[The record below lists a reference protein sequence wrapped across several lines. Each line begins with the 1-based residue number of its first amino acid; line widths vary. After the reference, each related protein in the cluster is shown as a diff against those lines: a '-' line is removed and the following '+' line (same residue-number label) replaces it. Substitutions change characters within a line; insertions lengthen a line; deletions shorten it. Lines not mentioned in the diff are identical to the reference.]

1 MADVGLVCYDIEQ
14 RSANYQQTISTWA
27 TYFGTRW
34 VAAHV
39 AWIDQPVP
47 SGYRQGDSASL
58 SWKEGAMPPLRLM
71 LLGAFQVAL
80 NGTPVTTF
88 RSAKTQ
94 ALLAYLAVDS
104 ERPHRREA
112 LAGLLWPDQPESVAL
127 HNLSQTLNQLR
138 QAIDDRHA
146 DPPFLLVSRRAI
158 QWNQAADS
166 WLDVAALTSYIA
178 GAQTHP
184 HPDLQ
189 GCPSCMQQLQQAV
202 DLYRGPLLDGFF
214 VRDSDLFEAWM
225 LLKREWL
232 HGQVL
237 QALDALAV
245 YYERRREWEAALRAA
260 RRQVE
265 LDPFREAAHRQ
276 VMRLLALRGQRNA
289 ALMHYETCRR
299 WLADQLGVE
308 PADETT
314 ILYERIQA
322 GHLDGEA
329 QGMERFPHWNE
340 TPDLG
345 SFYGRATELAM
356 LQHWVVADG
365 CRVVAV
371 VGIGGVG
378 KTAVAAKLVESIA
391 HQFDRV
397 LWRSVLNAPPLDEV
411 LWNWLQALANLHVAG
426 LPQRLEERLSLLLDC
441 LHRQRCLLVLD
452 NLESLFQGG
461 EPAASYRTGYEDYG
475 HLIQR
480 IGQSRHQSCLL
491 LTSRERPMEVAR
503 MERETALVRS
513 LRISGLDVDAGQAL
527 LHERGL
533 TDRSEQSADL
543 VERYSGNPLAL
554 QLVAETIQELFAGN
568 IAAFLHE
575 AAPIFEDI
583 RDVLAQQFQR
593 LVPLERELL
602 LWLAIEREP
611 ISVAAL
617 QSDLVRPEAQRAVLE
632 ALRSL
637 QRRSL
642 LEQRGDRFTLQ
653 NVIMEYT
660 TDRLISELGQA
671 LVNEAPDGVNRY
683 ALIKAQ
689 AKEYIRQAQIRLI
702 LDPVAQQLV
711 ARFGPTGVDTLFQH
725 LLSRL
730 REQAPLAPGYA
741 AGNILN
747 LLIHLGYDCQGYDF
761 SRLSVWQAYLR
772 GVALGAVNVA
782 HADLSGSVFTDA
794 FRAVTA
800 VAVNPAGDLLAAG
813 TNDGAVRLW
822 RVNDGQLVGIWAGH
836 AGHVRSIGF
845 SPDGTTLASGSHDQT
860 IRLWDVPTGQA
871 RAILEGHTG
880 AVTSIGFSPD
890 GTSLMSGSYDQ
901 TVRVWDVAT
910 KVAIRVLHGHTAFV
924 TGVAWSPDGTTVAS
938 ASHDHTVRV
947 WDAASGQ
954 LARVLAAHTNSVIS
968 VAFSP
973 DGRILASGGGDY
985 TVRLWNAR
993 TGQELHVLQ
1002 GHSGW
1007 ISGLAFNTNG
1017 YLLASTGAD
1026 RTVRVW
1032 DVARAQ
1038 CRHVLYGHT
1047 NWASSV
1053 AFGHDPA
1060 LLVSGSWD
1068 QTVRIWNADTGQVLT
1083 ILRGYTG
1090 WVRAL
1095 TFTQDGTVM
1104 LSGGHD
1110 QMVRLWDAAT
1120 GHPLQ
1125 TLRGHSDAVA
1135 AVVCHPDGITIASAS
1150 YDHTVRL
1157 WNRQPRRTQYILR
1170 GHTDAVNAVA
1180 YSPDG
1185 ALLASGSSDQTVRV
1199 WDAGSGQ
1206 LLHSLHG
1213 HTDWIIAVA
1222 YSPDGRTLAS
1232 ASGDGTIRLWD
1243 VRTQQPVHILHD
1255 HNDAVAAVAYSPD
1268 GRLLASGSWDLTVRV
1283 WNVHSGENIQV
1294 LQGHSNLLQSVAFSP
1309 DGRLLASGGMDQ
1321 TIRVWDTAMAQCVRV
1336 LEGHSGAIFV
1346 LAFSPDGAA
1355 LASGSDDE
1363 TIKLW
1368 DVQTGECR
1376 QTVRAPGPYA
1386 GMQITGATG
1395 VTEAQKAAL
1404 KVLGAV
1410 E

>member
-1 MADVGLVCYDIEQ
+1 
-14 RSANYQQTISTWA
+14 
-27 TYFGTRW
+27 
-34 VAAHV
+34 
-39 AWIDQPVP
+39 
-47 SGYRQGDSASL
+47 
-58 SWKEGAMPPLRLM
+58 MPPLRLM

-94 ALLAYLAVDS
+94 ALLAYLAAES
-104 ERPHRREA
+104 ERPHGREA

-138 QAIDDRHA
+138 LAIDDRHA
-146 DPPFLLVSRRAI
+146 DPPFLLISRRAI
-158 QWNQAADS
+158 QWNRAADS

-178 GAQTHP
+178 GSQTHP
-184 HPDLQ
+184 HPDLL
-189 GCPSCMQQLQQAV
+189 GCLSCMQQLQQAV

-245 YYERRREWEAALRAA
+245 YYERQREWEAALTAA
-260 RRQVE
+260 RRQIE

-289 ALMHYETCRR
+289 ALMHYETYRR
-299 WLADQLGVE
+299 WLADQLEVE
-308 PADETT
+308 PANETT
-314 ILYERIQA
+314 ILYERIRASELGIEHKQLSKLA
-322 GHLDGEA
+322 NGVA
-329 QGMERFPHWNE
+329 QFSVLNSQFLHE
-340 TPDLG
+340 TPDLAN
-345 SFYGRATELAM
+345 FYGRATEIAM
-356 LQHWVVADG
+356 LQRWVVADG

-378 KTAVAAKLVESIA
+378 KTAVAAKLVESVTHHFA
-391 HQFDRV
+391 RV

-411 LWNWLQALANLHVAG
+411 LWNWLEALVNAQVTG
-426 LPQRLEERLSLLLDC
+426 LPRRFEERLSLLLDC
-441 LHRQRCLLVLD
+441 LRRQRCLLVLD
-452 NLESLFQGG
+452 NVESLFQAG

-475 HLIQR
+475 YLIQR

-491 LTSRERPMEVAR
+491 LTSRERPMELAR

-513 LRISGLDVDAGQAL
+513 LRINGLDLDAGQAL

-533 TDRSEQSADL
+533 IDRSEQSTDL
-543 VERYSGNPLAL
+543 VRRYSGNPLAL
-554 QLVAETIQELFAGN
+554 QLVGETIQELFAGN
-568 IAAFLHE
+568 IAAFLRE

-583 RDVLAQQFQR
+583 RNVLDQQFER

-611 ISVAAL
+611 ISIVAL
-617 QSDLVRPEAQRAVLE
+617 QADLVQPEAHSSVLE

-660 TDRLISELGQA
+660 TERLISEIGQA
-671 LVNEAPDGVNRY
+671 FVNEALDSVNHY

-689 AKEYIRQAQIRLI
+689 AKEYIRQAQVRLI

-711 ARFGPTGVDTLFQH
+711 ARFGPPGIDTLFRR

-730 REQAPLAPGYA
+730 REEAPLAPGYA
-741 AGNILN
+741 AGNILSV
-747 LLIHLGYDCQGYDF
+747 LIHLGYDCQGYDF
-761 SRLSVWQAYLR
+761 SHLSVWQAYLR
-772 GVALGAVNVA
+772 GVALGAVNMA

-813 TNDGAVRLW
+813 TTDGAVRLW

-836 AGHVRSIGF
+836 AGLVPSIRF

-860 IRLWDVPTGQA
+860 IRLWGVPTGQA
-871 RAILEGHTG
+871 QGILEGHMG
-880 AVTSIGFSPD
+880 AVSSIGFSPD
-890 GTSLMSGSYDQ
+890 GASLISGSYDQ

-910 KVAIRVLHGHTAFV
+910 KAAIRALHGHTAFV
-924 TGVAWSPDGTTVAS
+924 SAVAWSPDGTTLAS
-938 ASHDHTVRV
+938 GSHDHTVRL
-947 WDAASGQ
+947 WDAVTGQ
-954 LARVLAAHTNSVIS
+954 LVRVLAGHTNTVFA
-968 VAFSP
+968 VAYGP
-973 DGRILASGGGDY
+973 DGRILASGGGDR
-985 TVRLWNAR
+985 TVRLWDAR
-993 TGQELHVLQ
+993 TGQELQVLQ
-1002 GHSGW
+1002 GHSDW
-1007 ISGLAFNTNG
+1007 ISSLAFNTNG
-1017 YLLASTGAD
+1017 DLLASSGAD
-1026 RTVRVW
+1026 RPVRVW

-1047 NWASSV
+1047 SWASSV

-1068 QTVRIWNADTGQVLT
+1068 QTVRIWNADNGQVLT

-1095 TFTQDGTVM
+1095 AFSPEGTVL

-1120 GHPLQ
+1120 GRLLQ
-1125 TLRGHSDAVA
+1125 TLRGHSDAVSA
-1135 AVVCHPDGITIASAS
+1135 IAWCPDGTTLASAS
-1150 YDHTVRL
+1150 HDHTVRL
-1157 WNRQPRRTQYILR
+1157 WNRQTGRTERMLR

-1185 ALLASGSSDQTVRV
+1185 AVLASASSDQTVRV

-1213 HTDWIIAVA
+1213 HTDWIITLA
-1222 YSPDGRTLAS
+1222 YSPDGQTLAS
-1232 ASGDGTIRLWD
+1232 AGGDHTIRVWD
-1243 VRTQQPVHILHD
+1243 VGTQQPVHILRD
-1255 HNDAVAAVAYSPD
+1255 HSDTVSAVAYSPD

-1283 WNVHSGENIQV
+1283 WNVHSGKNIQV
-1294 LQGHSNLLQSVAFSP
+1294 LLGHSNLLQSVAFSP
-1309 DGRLLASGGMDQ
+1309 DGRLLASGGMDE
-1321 TIRVWDTAMAQCVRV
+1321 TIRVWDTATAQCVRV
-1336 LEGHSGAIFV
+1336 LEGHNGAVFV
-1346 LAFSPDGAA
+1346 LAFSPDGAT

-1376 QTVRAPGPYA
+1376 QTVRSRGPYA

-1395 VTEAQKAAL
+1395 VTEAQKAVL
-1404 KVLGAV
+1404 KTLGAV

>member
-1 MADVGLVCYDIEQ
+1 
-14 RSANYQQTISTWA
+14 
-27 TYFGTRW
+27 
-34 VAAHV
+34 
-39 AWIDQPVP
+39 
-47 SGYRQGDSASL
+47 
-58 SWKEGAMPPLRLM
+58 M

-88 RSAKTQ
+88 RSVKTQ
-94 ALLAYLAVDS
+94 ALLAYLAVES

-138 QAIDDRHA
+138 QALDDHHA
-146 DPPFLLVSRRAI
+146 DPPFLLINRRAI

-166 WLDVAALTSYIA
+166 WLDVGALTACMA
-178 GAQTHP
+178 GPQTHP
-184 HPDLQ
+184 HPDLL

-202 DLYRGPLLDGFF
+202 DLYRGPFLDGFF
-214 VRDSDLFEAWM
+214 VRDSDLFEAWI

-245 YYERRREWEAALRAA
+245 YYERRREWEAALHAA
-260 RRQVE
+260 RRQIE
-265 LDPFREAAHRQ
+265 IDPFREAAHRQ

-289 ALMHYETCRR
+289 ALMHYETYRR
-299 WLADQLGVE
+299 WLADQLAVE

-314 ILYERIQA
+314 ILYGRILA
-322 GHLDGEA
+322 GDLDGEA
-329 QGMERFPHWNE
+329 QGMEHFPHWNE

-345 SFYGRATELAM
+345 SFYGRADDLAT
-356 LQHWVVADG
+356 LERWVIADG

-371 VGIGGVG
+371 LGIGGVG
-378 KTAVAAKLVESIA
+378 KTAVAAKLVESMA

-397 LWRSVLNAPPLDEV
+397 LWRSVLNAPPLNEV
-411 LWNWLQALANLHVAG
+411 LWSWLQALANLQIAR
-426 LPQRLEERLSLLLDC
+426 LPQRFEERLSLLLDC
-441 LHRQRCLLVLD
+441 LRRQRCLLVLD

-461 EPAASYRTGYEDYG
+461 EPAARYRTGYEDYG

-503 MERETALVRS
+503 MERETVLVRS
-513 LRISGLDVDAGQAL
+513 LRINGLDVDAGQAL
-527 LHERGL
+527 LRERGL
-533 TDRSEQSADL
+533 TARFEQSADL

-583 RDVLAQQFQR
+583 RDVLAQQFER
-593 LVPLERELL
+593 LAPLERELL

-611 ISVAAL
+611 ISVADL
-617 QSDLVRPEAQRAVLE
+617 QSDLVRPETQRAVLE

-653 NVIMEYT
+653 NMIMEYS
-660 TDRLISELGQA
+660 TDRLISEVAQA
-671 LVNEAPDGVNRY
+671 FVNEAVEGVNRY
-683 ALIKAQ
+683 ALTKAQ
-689 AKEYIRQAQIRLI
+689 VKEYIRQAQIRLI
-702 LDPVAQQLV
+702 LDPVAQQLA
-711 ARFGPTGVDTLFQH
+711 ARFGPTGVHARFH
-725 LLSRL
+725 RLLSRL
-730 REQAPLAPGYA
+730 REEVPRAPGYA

-761 SRLSVWQAYLR
+761 SHLSVWQAYLR
-772 GVALGAVNVA
+772 GVALGAVNMA

-794 FRAVTA
+794 FRAVIA
-800 VAVNPAGDLLAAG
+800 VAVHHSDDLLAAG
-813 TNDGAVRLW
+813 TTDGAVRLW
-822 RVNDGQLVGIWAGH
+822 RVNDGQLVGLWAGH
-836 AGHVRSIGF
+836 AGHVRSIRFSPDGTTLATASHDHTIRLWDVPTGQTRGILEGHMGAVSSIGF
-845 SPDGTTLASGSHDQT
+845 SPGGASLVSGSYDQTVRVWDIATRAVARILHGHIAFVSAVAWSPDGTTLASGSHDYT
-860 IRLWDVPTGQA
+860 VRLWDAVTGQ
-871 RAILEGHTG
+871 L
-880 AVTSIGFSPD
+880 
-890 GTSLMSGSYDQ
+890 
-901 TVRVWDVAT
+901 VRVLVGHSNT
-910 KVAIRVLHGHTAFV
+910 VL
-924 TGVAWSPDGTTVAS
+924 S
-938 ASHDHTVRV
+938 
-947 WDAASGQ
+947 
-954 LARVLAAHTNSVIS
+954 LAYE
-968 VAFSP
+968 P
-973 DGRILASGGGDY
+973 DGRILASGSADR
-985 TVRLWNAR
+985 TVRLWDAR

-1002 GHSGW
+1002 GHSDW
-1007 ISGLAFNTNG
+1007 ISSLAFNTNG
-1017 YLLASTGAD
+1017 DLLASSGAD
-1026 RTVRVW
+1026 RPVRVW

-1038 CRHVLYGHT
+1038 CRHILYGHT
-1047 NWASSV
+1047 SWASSV

-1068 QTVRIWNADTGQVLT
+1068 QTVRIWNAETGQVLT

-1095 TFTQDGTVM
+1095 AFNPEGTVL

-1120 GHPLQ
+1120 GCLLQ

-1135 AVVCHPDGITIASAS
+1135 AVACHPDGITLASAS
-1150 YDHTVRL
+1150 HDRTVRL
-1157 WNRQPRRTQYILR
+1157 WNRQTGRTERMLQ

-1185 ALLASGSSDQTVRV
+1185 AVLASASADQTVRV

-1206 LLHSLHG
+1206 LLQTLQG
-1213 HTDWIIAVA
+1213 HTDWIIALA

-1232 ASGDGTIRLWD
+1232 AGGDRTIRVWD
-1243 VRTQQPVHILHD
+1243 AGTGQPAHILGD
-1255 HNDAVAAVAYSPD
+1255 HSDTVSAVAYSPD

-1294 LQGHSNLLQSVAFSP
+1294 LQGHSNLLQSVAFSR
-1309 DGRLLASGGMDQ
+1309 DGRLLASGGMDE
-1321 TIRVWDTAMAQCVRV
+1321 TIRVWDTATAQCVRI

-1346 LAFSPDGAA
+1346 LAFSRDGAT

-1368 DVQTGECR
+1368 DVPSGECR
-1376 QTVRAPGPYA
+1376 QTVRALGPYA
-1386 GMQITGATG
+1386 GLQITAATG

>member
-1 MADVGLVCYDIEQ
+1 
-14 RSANYQQTISTWA
+14 
-27 TYFGTRW
+27 
-34 VAAHV
+34 
-39 AWIDQPVP
+39 
-47 SGYRQGDSASL
+47 
-58 SWKEGAMPPLRLM
+58 
-71 LLGAFQVAL
+71 
-80 NGTPVTTF
+80 
-88 RSAKTQ
+88 
-94 ALLAYLAVDS
+94 
-104 ERPHRREA
+104 
-112 LAGLLWPDQPESVAL
+112 
-127 HNLSQTLNQLR
+127 
-138 QAIDDRHA
+138 
-146 DPPFLLVSRRAI
+146 
-158 QWNQAADS
+158 
-166 WLDVAALTSYIA
+166 
-178 GAQTHP
+178 
-184 HPDLQ
+184 
-189 GCPSCMQQLQQAV
+189 
-202 DLYRGPLLDGFF
+202 
-214 VRDSDLFEAWM
+214 

-260 RRQVE
+260 RRQIE
-265 LDPFREAAHRQ
+265 LDPFREAAQRQ

-289 ALMHYETCRR
+289 ALMHYETYRR
-299 WLADQLGVE
+299 WLADQLGVA

-322 GHLDGEA
+322 GDLDNEA
-329 QGMERFPHWNE
+329 QGMYPFPHWNE
-340 TPDLG
+340 TPDLS

-378 KTAVAAKLVESIA
+378 KTAVAAKLVESLA
-391 HQFDRV
+391 HHFDRV

-411 LWNWLQALANLHVAG
+411 LWNWLQALADQQVAG

-452 NLESLFQGG
+452 NLESLFEGG
-461 EPAASYRTGYEDYG
+461 KLAASYRTGYEDYG

-491 LTSRERPMEVAR
+491 LTSRERPMELAR

-533 TDRSEQSADL
+533 TDRSEQIADL

-554 QLVAETIQELFAGN
+554 QLVAETIQELFAGD

-583 RDVLAQQFQR
+583 RDVLAQQFER
-593 LVPLERELL
+593 LVLLERELL

-617 QSDLVRPEAQRAVLE
+617 QSDLVRPEAQHAVLE

-653 NVIMEYT
+653 NVIVEYT
-660 TDRLISELGQA
+660 TDRLISEIGQA
-671 LVNEAPDGVNRY
+671 FVNEAPDGVNRY
-683 ALIKAQ
+683 ALIKVQ

-711 ARFGPTGVDTLFQH
+711 ARFGPTGVHTLFRH

-761 SRLSVWQAYLR
+761 SHLSVWQAYLR
-772 GVALGAVNVA
+772 GVALGAVNLA

-813 TNDGAVRLW
+813 TSDGAVRLW

-836 AGHVRSIGF
+836 AGQVRSIGF
-845 SPDGTTLASGSHDQT
+845 SPDGMMLASGSHDHTIRLWDVPTGQTRGILEGHMGAVSSIGFSPDGVSLVSGSYDQTVCMWDVATRAVVRVLHGHTAFVSAVAWSPDGTTLASGSHD
-860 IRLWDVPTGQA
+860 
-871 RAILEGHTG
+871 
-880 AVTSIGFSPD
+880 
-890 GTSLMSGSYDQ
+890 
-901 TVRVWDVAT
+901 
-910 KVAIRVLHGHTAFV
+910 
-924 TGVAWSPDGTTVAS
+924 
-938 ASHDHTVRV
+938 HTVRV
-947 WDAASGQ
+947 WDAVTGQ
-954 LARVLAAHTNSVIS
+954 LVRVLVGHTNTVLA
-968 VAFSP
+968 VAYGP
-973 DGRILASGGGDY
+973 DGRILGSGGADR
-985 TVRLWNAR
+985 TVRLWDAR
-993 TGQELHVLQ
+993 TGQKLHVLQ
-1002 GHSGW
+1002 GHSDW
-1007 ISGLAFNTNG
+1007 ISSLAFNTNG
-1017 YLLASTGAD
+1017 DLLASSGAD
-1026 RTVRVW
+1026 RPVRIW
-1032 DVARAQ
+1032 DVAHGQ

-1047 NWASSV
+1047 SWTSSV

-1095 TFTQDGTVM
+1095 AFSPEGTLL

-1120 GHPLQ
+1120 GCPLQ
-1125 TLRGHSDAVA
+1125 MLRGHSDAVSA
-1135 AVVCHPDGITIASAS
+1135 IAWCPDGTTLASAS
-1150 YDHTVRL
+1150 HDHTVRL
-1157 WNRQPRRTQYILR
+1157 WNRQTGRTERTLR
-1170 GHTDAVNAVA
+1170 GHTDAVNTAA

-1206 LLHSLHG
+1206 LLHTLQG
-1213 HTDWIIAVA
+1213 HTDWIIALA

-1232 ASGDGTIRLWD
+1232 AGGDHTIRVWD
-1243 VRTQQPVHILHD
+1243 VGTQQPSHILCD
-1255 HNDAVAAVAYSPD
+1255 HSDTVSAVAYSPD

-1309 DGRLLASGGMDQ
+1309 DGRLLASGGMDE
-1321 TIRVWDTAMAQCVRV
+1321 TICVWDTATAQCVRV
-1336 LEGHSGAIFV
+1336 LEGHNGAIFV
-1346 LAFSPDGAA
+1346 LAFSPDGAT

-1368 DVQTGECR
+1368 DMQTGECR
-1376 QTVRAPGPYA
+1376 QTVQAPGPYA
-1386 GMQITGATG
+1386 GMQITGAMG